1 MVTYVKGDVSREYG
15 VPNTERT
22 GGNGSEYE
30 LYLHIIGMFSAASH
44 NRRDDFVNMVGL

>member
-22 GGNGSEYE
+22 GGHGSEYE
-30 LYLHIIGMFSAASH
+30 LYLHIAFPTKE
-44 NRRDDFVNMVGL
+44 